1 MFFIAI
7 VVPVKLWSFSTG
19 SEITNASRTIDGNS
33 FARIGP
39 RTDKIIQQS
48 FVLLERIRAEL
59 LQN

>member
-1 MFFIAI
+1 VDDPFLVDML
-7 VVPVKLWSFSTG
+7 V
-19 SEITNASRTIDGNS
+19 IDGNG